1 MSSMKWSVKDVEHWL
16 ANTLML
22 DKQVIK
28 IFEENEINGEI
39 LLNHITDNILLTR
52 LGILSYN
59 SRFKIL
65 NGIQA
70 LKLENE
76 GPQIVPLIL
85 PTSSS
90 FIFDPIVNDMNDR
103 VSNNTEDNT
112 TVNFDLSD
120 DEASEAISSD
130 SNKDFA
136 NGSDEDDDY
145 SDRESFLS
153 ENEDSDALVM
163 DNEGDLIMRGQRI
176 KKNKKFHLKT
186 MDSYEF
192 GNKPELLSN
201 FHAIRIGK
209 DPISKKEEERILASQ
224 KKFGYA
230 TKWMYAEDDELL
242 PVYGDSDEEL
252 YYLTSD
258 FEEEIMEEE
267 RKLSK
272 REGKKS
278 TPFIYVGSE
287 GKSSPSINENISSE
301 DEESFELKKGKDG
314 IPQSKKPQLEDKAY
328 YYWSKYFPRKS
339 STKNTTRLA
348 TLQKS
353 LQHLRNERLPQLV
366 EQVKSN
372 LNTVKELTLEKSSV
386 RRACGALETT
396 LHQVFVF
403 EWILALLVR
412 PEVPQKSA
420 RTSKKKKIVKNENS
434 NEVTDDYEEYDSDF
448 IDDSEPVDT
457 NTYNLEW
464 AELYRIPNLTVET
477 MKLPDLPEVTRVIS
491 NDVACVNS
499 EKSRHDSS
507 ESNALEK
514 NITSPNNINVP
525 LVKDD
530 NIIISKESPDVKI
543 SDSDDSS
550 DKKPLSEEITFVPI
564 VENSSRKPNPS
575 EIIVVE
581 DSDVEITSDMEI
593 DDDKTESYQA
603 SVINN
608 LAHSVSKVNI
618 IPDFDYIDDDDV
630 YEEPVQMHS
639 KIDTTFLK
647 YKCQELYD
655 KIIALSEQLAFNC
668 NQKLEDQAVL
678 IRIYDEFRRYLH
690 MLCRK
695 GGKNSKLKQLNIS
708 NIDVFSKYYDWRRN
722 YVMENHNKKH
732 AEIEVKNESH
742 VGKNY
747 VGDSEE
753 ESDDLDRGEC
763 SSPKKSKR
771 RKKVKESKTVIEQR
785 KARSMLE
792 QDYRARFEMQA
803 KLVNPSE
810 GVIINLGHHEDEEH
824 IFIPDIGNKL
834 KPHQIEGVRFL
845 WKNIIMFNKGC
856 VLAHSMGL
864 GKTFQVITFLFTLAY
879 HIRGYSNN
887 TVIPDHLKKFQILIL
902 CPKIVVDNWENEFN
916 YWLKDVSKI
925 FSFYKFNDNVDQRQK
940 TIITWFENGGV
951 LLVGYE
957 MYRQLI
963 CTNSPHQ
970 GFYRHCLLEPG
981 PSLIVADEG
990 HILKTKDTKLNEVL
1004 KNLKTP
1010 SRIILTGS
1018 PLQNNLVEYWC
1029 MIQFVCPNYLGEL
1042 EDFKKV
1048 YMQPIQN
1055 GLYKQVELAEE
1066 KLSRK
1071 MLYVLGNIIE
1081 DIVHRRNLGILEKDL
1096 PTKVEYLVACRIQG
1110 RQLYI
1115 YSELVDALNKEGGPN
1130 IQYSHLLGVLCNH
1143 PAIVLPKLSKENK
1156 VKEKIVID
1164 LTGDDGEVNAIDDD
1178 NLPTTIRESI
1188 YKIVSEMKE
1197 LDEIYES
1204 CKMLVLMKILEKCE
1218 AKKDKVLIF
1227 SKSIPTLDFIE
1238 KLLKKWKPD
1247 NDSHFM
1253 RIDGNT
1259 ASASRQIKI
1268 KDFNETKLWRVALI
1282 SIKTAALGVNLVGA
1296 NRVILVDGEWNP
1308 SHAEQAIGRAYRY
1321 GQTKPVYVYRLITFG
1336 TYEHKVFINSVH
1348 KMGLSF
1354 RVVDQKNPERKFT
1367 REDLNSKFLVTP
1379 EANMPTKLPA
1389 PECINYDDDVLVS
1402 VALEHRQSIID
1413 IQKVSSFFIDDSQDL
1428 NEDDKKHA
1436 QELLIEEKAKLS
1448 LRIN

>member
-1 MSSMKWSVKDVEHWL
+1 MSSMKWSVKDVKHWL
-16 ANTLML
+16 ANSLKL
-22 DKQVIK
+22 DKQVLK

-39 LLNHITDNILLTR
+39 LLNHITDNILLNR
-52 LGILSYN
+52 LGVISYN

-65 NGIQA
+65 NGIQE

-90 FIFDPIVNDMNDR
+90 FIFDPVVNEMKDQ
-103 VSNNTEDNT
+103 VSDKSEDNT
-112 TVNFDLSD
+112 AVNFDFSD
-120 DEASEAISSD
+120 DETSEAISSD

-136 NGSDEDDDY
+136 NGSDED
-145 SDRESFLS
+145 SDCESFLS
-153 ENEDSDALVM
+153 KNEDSDALDM
-163 DNEGDLIMRGQRI
+163 DDEEDLIMRGQRI
-176 KKNKKFHLKT
+176 KKNNNVHVNN
-186 MDSYEF
+186 MDSSEF
-192 GNKPELLSN
+192 GNKPEILSN
-201 FHAIRIGK
+201 FHAIRVGK

-224 KKFGYA
+224 KNFGYA

-267 RKLSK
+267 RKLAK

-278 TPFIYVGSE
+278 TPFIYVSSE
-287 GKSSPSINENISSE
+287 GKFSPTVNETILSE
-301 DEESFELKKGKDG
+301 DEETFEIKVEHL
-314 IPQSKKPQLEDKAY
+314 INLKPQLEDKAF
-328 YYWSKYFPRKS
+328 YYWSRYFPRKLN
-339 STKNTTRLA
+339 TKNTTRMA
-348 TLQKS
+348 NLQQELK
-353 LQHLRNERLPQLV
+353 HLRNERLPQLI

-372 LNTVKELTLEKSSV
+372 LNTVKELTLGKSSV
-386 RRACGALETT
+386 RRACGALDMT
-396 LHQVFVF
+396 LHQVFEI
-403 EWILALLVR
+403 EWIFALLVR

-420 RTSKKKKIVKNENS
+420 RTSTKKKIVNNVDNKEANP
-434 NEVTDDYEEYDSDF
+434 NEVTDDYEEYESDF
-448 IDDSEPVDT
+448 IDDSEPVDI

-464 AELYRIPNLTVET
+464 AELYRIPKLTVET
-477 MKLPDLPEVTRVIS
+477 MKLSDLPEVTEVIA
-491 NDVACVNS
+491 NDVARVNS
-499 EKSRHDSS
+499 EKSREVHDSR
-507 ESNALEK
+507 ESDALEK
-514 NITSPNNINVP
+514 NISSHNTNVSFA
-525 LVKDD
+525 DD
-530 NIIISKESPDVKI
+530 NIISKDSPEIKT

-550 DKKPLSEEITFVPI
+550 AKKLLTEEITFVP
-564 VENSSRKPNPS
+564 NAGRKPNPS

-581 DSDVEITSDMEI
+581 DSDVEMASDMEI
-593 DDDKTESYQA
+593 DDDVSEVYQA
-603 SVINN
+603 SVINK
-608 LAHSVSKVNI
+608 LAYSVSKVNI
-618 IPDFDYIDDDDV
+618 IPDFEYLDDDDV

-639 KIDTTFLK
+639 KIDTAFLK

-655 KIIALSEQLAFNC
+655 KIIILSEQLSFDC
-668 NQKLEDQAVL
+668 NQEFEDQAVL

-695 GGKNSKLKQLNIS
+695 GGKGSKLKQLNIN
-708 NIDVFSKYYDWRRN
+708 NIDVFSKYYEWRKI
-722 YVMENHNKKH
+722 YVMENHNKRH
-732 AEIEVKNESH
+732 AEIESKNESH

-753 ESDDLDRGEC
+753 ESDDFDKES

-771 RKKVKESKTVIEQR
+771 RRKVKESKTVIEQR

-810 GVIINLGHHEDEEH
+810 GEH
-824 IFIPDIGNKL
+824 IYIPDIGNKL
-834 KPHQIEGVRFL
+834 KSHQIEGVRFL

-864 GKTFQVITFLFTLAY
+864 GKTYQVITFLFTLAY

-940 TIITWFENGGV
+940 TIVEWFENGGV

-963 CTNSPHQ
+963 LTNSNHQ
-970 GFYRHCLLEPG
+970 GSYRHCLLDPG
-981 PSLIVADEG
+981 PSLVVADEG
-990 HILKTKDTKLNEVL
+990 HILKTKDTKLNDVL
-1004 KNLKTP
+1004 KKLKTP

-1042 EDFKKV
+1042 EDFRKV

-1055 GLYKQVELAEE
+1055 GLYKQVDLADE

-1081 DIVHRRNLGILEKDL
+1081 DIVHRRNLGILEKEL
-1096 PTKVEYLVACRIQG
+1096 TTKVEYLVSCRMEG
-1110 RQLYI
+1110 RQLDI
-1115 YSELVDALNKEGGPN
+1115 YNALIDALQKEGGPN
-1130 IQYSHLLGVLCNH
+1130 IQYSHLLCVLCNH
-1143 PAIVLPKLSKENK
+1143 PGIVLPSLSKENK
-1156 VKEKIVID
+1156 VKEKVVID
-1164 LTGDDGEVNAIDDD
+1164 LTGDDGEVNAIDDTK
-1178 NLPTTIRESI
+1178 LSTTIREYI
-1188 YKIVSEMKE
+1188 YKIVSGMTD
-1197 LDEIYES
+1197 LDEINES
-1204 CKMLVLMKILEKCE
+1204 CKMSVLMKILEKCE

-1238 KLLKKWKPD
+1238 KMLRKWKP
-1247 NDSHFM
+1247 NSDSHFM

-1259 ASASRQIKI
+1259 ASA
-1268 KDFNETKLWRVALI
+1268 
-1282 SIKTAALGVNLVGA
+1282 
-1296 NRVILVDGEWNP
+1296 
-1308 SHAEQAIGRAYRY
+1308 
-1321 GQTKPVYVYRLITFG
+1321 
-1336 TYEHKVFINSVH
+1336 
-1348 KMGLSF
+1348 
-1354 RVVDQKNPERKFT
+1354 
-1367 REDLNSKFLVTP
+1367 
-1379 EANMPTKLPA
+1379 
-1389 PECINYDDDVLVS
+1389 
-1402 VALEHRQSIID
+1402 
-1413 IQKVSSFFIDDSQDL
+1413 
-1428 NEDDKKHA
+1428 
-1436 QELLIEEKAKLS
+1436 
-1448 LRIN
+1448 